1 MKTPETYEDLLS
13 DSNKKTY
20 REIRKE
26 LEDKHKFM
34 QESHEKSILS
44 RKNTLMKKIEEV
56 VEIKKVYTYGERQKV
71 RKFILK

>member
-1 MKTPETYEDLLS
+1 MNTPETYEDLLS
-13 DSNKKTY
+13 DNTKKTY

-26 LEDKHKFM
+26 LDGKHKFI

-56 VEIKKVYTYGERQKV
+56 VELKKVYTYGERKKV
-71 RKFILK
+71 RKFIFK